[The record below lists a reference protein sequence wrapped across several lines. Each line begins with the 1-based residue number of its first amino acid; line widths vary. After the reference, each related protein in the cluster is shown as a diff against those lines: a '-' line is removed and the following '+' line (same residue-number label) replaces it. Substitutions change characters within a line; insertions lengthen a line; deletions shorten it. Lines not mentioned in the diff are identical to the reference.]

1 MCILHIHTCISCFNL
16 KKLGIVLEIFLVQMY
31 LTRDGSTP
39 EHSKIDMPRV
49 VVWGLNNPCLNLC
62 DI

>member
-16 KKLGIVLEIFLVQMY
+16 KKLGIVLEIFLVQTY

-39 EHSKIDMPRV
+39 GHSSRLFWKARGIELKIDMPRV
-49 VVWGLNNPCLNLC
+49 VA
-62 DI
+62 